1 MTKYKRGMISPFTL
15 FAMLFVSRVLVIFG
29 VCNTN
34 FAGTYAPDMIISL
47 AIGFAIALALCA
59 PIVYAANKHKNLLK
73 PKWLSVIYGVY
84 FLYLGAVSVGRFSF
98 FASMEMNV
106 KSKAIFHALL
116 IILAGA
122 YAAWLGIEPISRFGS
137 FIFGVT
143 VVGIVGVVAFGVK
156 DFSIL
161 NLFPFTK
168 NSTVEIMENAVDF
181 ACETGEIILL
191 AVLAPKVNSKI
202 NKAFF
207 AAIALSFAVCGLLF
221 VYSSGVLGD
230 IAGIA
235 AFPFYDLSQL
245 SRLGNARLDSVYTA
259 FWIFAVFLKCALF
272 IYCASECFGFKKKET
287 SCAVSAIGM
296 FAIIFVL
303 SELEFYLHSQIL
315 AIVIPFIIFSFI
327 IPIIRL
333 IFTKKTKGEILLE
346 KL

>member
-1 MTKYKRGMISPFTL
+1 MKYKRGMISPFTL

-34 FAGTYAPDMIISL
+34 FAGIYAPDMVISL
-47 AIGFAIALALCA
+47 GIGLAIALVLCA
-59 PIVYAANKHKNLLK
+59 PIVYAANKHKELIK

-84 FLYLGAVSVGRFSF
+84 FLFLGAVTVGRFSF

-106 KSKAIFHALL
+106 KSQAMFHALL

-143 VVGIVGVVAFGVK
+143 VIGIVGIVAFGAK
-156 DFSIL
+156 DFSML

-168 NSTVEIMENAVDF
+168 NNTAEIMENAIDF

-191 AVLAPKVNSKI
+191 AVLAPKVNGKI

-207 AAIALSFAVCGLLF
+207 SAIILSFAVCGLLF
-221 VYSSGVLGD
+221 VYSAGVLGD
-230 IAGIA
+230 VAGVT

-259 FWIFAVFLKCALF
+259 FWIFAVFLKCTLF
-272 IYCASECFGFKKKET
+272 LYCASECFPFKKKGT
-287 SCAVSAIGM
+287 ACAVSAVGL
-296 FAIIFVL
+296 FAIVFTL
-303 SELEFYLHSQIL
+303 SQLEFYLHSQIL
-315 AIVIPFIIFSFI
+315 AIVIPFILFGFI
-327 IPIIRL
+327 IPMISL

>member
-1 MTKYKRGMISPFTL
+1 MISPFTL

-34 FAGTYAPDMIISL
+34 FAGIYAPDLFISYG
-47 AIGFAIALALCA
+47 IGLAIALVLSA
-59 PIVYAANKHKNLLK
+59 PVVYAANKRKEIIK
-73 PKWLSVIYGVY
+73 PKWMSVIYGVY
-84 FLYLGAVSVGRFSF
+84 FLYLGAITVGRFSF

-106 KSKAIFHALL
+106 KSRAIFHAFL
-116 IILAGA
+116 IILAGT
-122 YAAWLGIEPISRFGS
+122 YAAWLGIEPISRFSS
-137 FIFGVT
+137 FVFGIT
-143 VVGIVGVVAFGVK
+143 VLGIVCIVVFGAK

-168 NSTVEIMENAVDF
+168 NNTLEILENSLDF

-191 AVLAPKVNSKI
+191 SVLASKVNGKI

-207 AAIALSFAVCGLLF
+207 SAIILSFISCGMLLI
-221 VYSSGVLGD
+221 YSLGVLGD
-230 IAGIA
+230 TAGVT
-235 AFPFYDLSQL
+235 AFSFYDLSQM

-272 IYCASECFGFKKKET
+272 VYCASECLPFRKKGT
-287 SCAVSAIGM
+287 SCVVSAIGM
-296 FAIIFVL
+296 FTMIFVL

-315 AIVIPFIIFSFI
+315 AVVIPFILFAFV
-327 IPIIRL
+327 IPGL
-333 IFTKKTKGEILLE
+333 SLLFTKKSKGEIMLE

>member
-1 MTKYKRGMISPFTL
+1 MKYKRGMISPFTL

-29 VCNTN
+29 VCSTN
-34 FAGTYAPDMIISL
+34 FAGVYAPDMLISL
-47 AIGFAIALALCA
+47 GIGLAIALALCV
-59 PIVYAANKHKNLLK
+59 PIVFAANKKKELIK

-84 FLYLGAVSVGRFSF
+84 FLYLGAITVGRFSF

-106 KSKAIFHALL
+106 KSQALFHALL

-137 FIFGVT
+137 FIFAVT
-143 VVGIVGVVAFGVK
+143 IIGIVCIVAFGIK

-161 NLFPFTK
+161 NLFPFSK
-168 NSTVEIMENAVDF
+168 NNTVEIMENALDF
-181 ACETGEIILL
+181 AGETGEIILL
-191 AVLAPKVNSKI
+191 AVLAPKVNGKI

-207 AAIALSFAVCGLLF
+207 SAIILSFAVCGILF
-221 VYSSGVLGD
+221 IYSSGVLGD
-230 IAGIA
+230 VADIA

-272 IYCASECFGFKKKET
+272 LYCASECFGFKKKGT
-287 SCAVSAIGM
+287 SCAVSAIGL
-296 FAIIFVL
+296 FTIVFVL
-303 SELEFYLHSQIL
+303 SKLEFYLHSQIL
-315 AIVIPFIIFSFI
+315 AIVIPFIVFGFI
-327 IPIIRL
+327 IPSISL
-333 IFTKKTKGEILLE
+333 LFTKKSKGEILIE

>member
-1 MTKYKRGMISPFTL
+1 MKYKRGMISPFTL

-34 FAGTYAPDMIISL
+34 FAGIYSPDLIISYGIGL
-47 AIGFAIALALCA
+47 AFTLVLCA
-59 PIVYAANKHKNLLK
+59 PILYAANKQKEITK
-73 PKWLSVIYGVY
+73 PKWLSVIYGIY
-84 FLYLGAVSVGRFSF
+84 FLYLGAITVGRFSF

-106 KSKAIFHALL
+106 KSRAIFHAFL
-116 IILAGA
+116 IILAGT
-122 YAAWLGIEPISRFGS
+122 YAAWLGIEPISRFSS

-143 VVGIVGVVAFGVK
+143 VLGIVFIVAFGVK

-168 NSTVEIMENAVDF
+168 NNTAEIFENALDF

-191 AVLAPKVNSKI
+191 SVLASKVNGKI

-207 AAIALSFAVCGLLF
+207 YAIVLSFVSCGLLII
-221 VYSSGVLGD
+221 YSVGVLGD
-230 IAGIA
+230 TAGVT
-235 AFPFYDLSQL
+235 AFSLYDLSQM

-259 FWIFAVFLKCALF
+259 FWIFAVFLKCTLF
-272 IYCASECFGFKKKET
+272 VYCASECFPFRKKGA
-287 SCAVSAIGM
+287 SCVVSAIGM

-315 AIVIPFIIFSFI
+315 AIVIPFILFAFV
-327 IPIIRL
+327 IPGLSL
-333 IFTKKTKGEILLE
+333 IFTKKSKGEILLE